1 MARVDGLRT
10 RAGQIFC
17 SCDSDGLPL
26 DLDRL
31 PVGAA
36 IGRMAFAFGASVLSQ
51 VLTLSVLPLASA
63 QLAELPSS
71 FPVPYLA
78 LLVGAALAGFPASI
92 LMDVFGR
99 KAAFSLGASL
109 GIAGGILAAY
119 AVMDRQFFLLIIAA
133 LWLGMAQGFALFY
146 RHAGAMAGHSGGLVF
161 GAGVMGALLGPFM
174 VEGLAQS
181 FGPLAIAYGLG
192 AAGLANLLT
201 LALAVGLP
209 ARQIEIEAETS
220 PQLRPQLRHFWAATL
235 IAALAWF
242 AMTGLMARAPLM
254 MAGCGLGFG
263 MIASAMALHL
273 AAMYVPGFV
282 IGRWIAHSGG
292 IKVGLWGLAM
302 ILVGGAALP
311 WQVNS
316 GGFGLALS
324 IAGFGWGTAT
334 LGAMAY
340 LHHEGRP
347 SALWLGAHDGMLF
360 LSAIAGALAFGRF
373 G

>member
-1 MARVDGLRT
+1 MARVDRLRT

-63 QLAELPSS
+63 QLAEHSSS

-99 KAAFSLGASL
+99 RAAFSLGASL

-119 AVMDRQFFLLIIAA
+119 AFIDRQFFRLVIAA

-146 RHAGAMAGHSGGLVF
+146 RHAGAMAGHAGGLVF
-161 GAGVMGALLGPFM
+161 GAGVIGALLGPFI
-174 VEGLAQS
+174 VEGLTQAI
-181 FGPLAIAYGLG
+181 GPLAIAYVLG
-192 AAGLANLLT
+192 AAGLSNLIT

-209 ARQIEIEAETS
+209 ARQIEIEAEAA
-220 PQLRPQLRHFWAATL
+220 PHLRPQLRHFWAATF

-254 MAGCGLGFG
+254 MVGCGLGFG
-263 MIASAMALHL
+263 MVASAMALHL

-292 IKVGLWGLAM
+292 ITVGLWGLAM
-302 ILVGGAALP
+302 IVVGGAAMS
-311 WQVNS
+311 WQVSS

-334 LGAMAY
+334 LGAMAS
-340 LHHEGRP
+340 LHRDGRP
-347 SALWLGAHDGMLF
+347 SALWLAAHDGMLF
-360 LSAIAGALAFGRF
+360 VAAIVGAAAFGRF

>member
-1 MARVDGLRT
+1 MARVDRLWM

-63 QLAELPSS
+63 HLAEHVSYL
-71 FPVPYLA
+71 PVPYLA
-78 LLVGAALAGFPASI
+78 LLVGAAMAGFPASI

-99 KAAFSLGASL
+99 RAAFSLGASL

-119 AVMDRQFFLLIIAA
+119 AFMDRQFFLLVIGA

-146 RHAGAMAGHSGGLVF
+146 RHAGAMAGHAGGLVF
-161 GAGVMGALLGPFM
+161 GAGVMGALLGPFI
-174 VEGLAQS
+174 VEGLTQAI
-181 FGPLAIAYGLG
+181 GPLAIAYVLG
-192 AAGLANLLT
+192 AAGLANVMT

-209 ARQIEIEAETS
+209 AREIEIEAETS
-220 PQLRPQLRHFWAATL
+220 QHLRLQPRHFWAATGL
-235 IAALAWF
+235 AAVAWS

-254 MAGCGLGFG
+254 MVGCGLGVG
-263 MIASAMALHL
+263 MVASAMALHL

-282 IGRWIAHSGG
+282 IGRWIGHSGG
-292 IKVGLWGLAM
+292 IKVGLWGLVM
-302 ILVGGAALP
+302 IIVGGAAMP
-311 WQVNS
+311 WQTNS

-324 IAGFGWGTAT
+324 VAGFGWGTAT
-334 LGAMAY
+334 
-340 LHHEGRP
+340 
-347 SALWLGAHDGMLF
+347 
-360 LSAIAGALAFGRF
+360 
-373 G
+373 

>member
-1 MARVDGLRT
+1 MARVDRLRT

-63 QLAELPSS
+63 QLAAHSS
-71 FPVPYLA
+71 YFPVPYLA

-92 LMDVFGR
+92 LMDVLGR
-99 KAAFSLGASL
+99 RAAFSLGASL

-119 AVMDRQFFLLIIAA
+119 SFIDRQFFLLIIAA

-146 RHAGAMAGHSGGLVF
+146 RHAGAMAGHAGGLVF
-161 GAGVMGALLGPFM
+161 GAGVIGALLGPFI
-174 VEGLAQS
+174 VEGLTQAI
-181 FGPLAIAYGLG
+181 GPLAIAYVLG
-192 AAGLANLLT
+192 AAGLSNLIT

-209 ARQIEIEAETS
+209 ARQIEIEAEAA
-220 PQLRPQLRHFWAATL
+220 PHLRPQLRHFWAATF

-254 MAGCGLGFG
+254 MVGCGLGFG
-263 MIASAMALHL
+263 MVASAMALHL
-273 AAMYVPGFV
+273 AAMYVPGFA

-292 IKVGLWGLAM
+292 ITVGLWGLALIM
-302 ILVGGAALP
+302 VGAALMP
-311 WQVNS
+311 WQVSS

-340 LHHEGRP
+340 LHRDGRP
-347 SALWLGAHDGMLF
+347 SALWLAAHDGMLF
-360 LSAIAGALAFGRF
+360 FAAIIGALAFGRI